1 MLWFIGRYLK
11 LQNLVCNVLVFYM
24 VEQFCYYLLD
34 INFDLLD
41 CNFVLLE
48 FYVDWLVI
56 YMFNLKLKKGKFL
69 VFVIKLFY
77 EVYLISRFFN

>member
-69 VFVIKLFY
+69 VFVIIL
-77 EVYLISRFFN
+77 